1 MLHGETMI
9 LIIDNYDSF
18 TYNLVQLASNFS
30 DEILVYRNNE
40 ITLEEIDNMNIS
52 HIILSPGPG
61 KPTVKRDFGICNK
74 ILENIKNIP
83 ILGVC
88 LGHQGIF
95 VEYGGNIIKSLPV
108 HGKKD
113 TIIHEDS
120 LLFKDV
126 PTKFDA
132 VRYHSLICDKTS
144 IPNDLKVTSYT
155 SDGIIMSIEHKNYP
169 IYGIQFH
176 PESLGSSYGKRIIK
190 NFLDMKVEW

>member
-1 MLHGETMI
+1 MLQGENMI

-18 TYNLVQLASNFS
+18 TYNLVQLVSNFS
-30 DEILVYRNNE
+30 NEILVYRNDE
-40 ITLEEIDNMNIS
+40 ITLEKIDEMNIS

-61 KPTVKRDFGICNK
+61 KPTVKRDFGICKK
-74 ILENIKNIP
+74 ILENIRNIP

-95 VEYGGNIIKSLPV
+95 VEYGGNITKSLPV

-113 TIIHEDS
+113 IVIHEES

-126 PTKFDA
+126 PNEFDA
-132 VRYHSLICDKTS
+132 IRYHSLICDKTS

-169 IYGIQFH
+169 VYGIQFH
-176 PESLGSSYGKRIIK
+176 PESLGSSYGERIIS
-190 NFLDMKVEW
+190 NFLDMKVE

>member
-1 MLHGETMI
+1 M
-9 LIIDNYDSF
+9 
-18 TYNLVQLASNFS
+18 
-30 DEILVYRNNE
+30 
-40 ITLEEIDNMNIS
+40 
-52 HIILSPGPG
+52 
-61 KPTVKRDFGICNK
+61 
-74 ILENIKNIP
+74 
-83 ILGVC
+83 GVC

-190 NFLDMKVEW
+190 NFLDMKVE